1 MWSFLD
7 NFEWAEGYAHR
18 FGIVHVDFDTQV
30 RTPKASARW
39 FVGRGDGAGARRP
52 AVSPHPTLED
62 VAARAGV
69 SRATA
74 SRVVNGAAPVAA
86 ATRAA
91 VEAAAEELG
100 YAPNRA
106 ARSLAA
112 HRNDTIAL
120 VVCEPSGQI
129 FGDPFFGQVVRGV
142 AAELAPTR
150 YQLALLMVQGDSDST
165 RVERHLVR
173 GNADGVLLVS
183 TRQDDPLPGRLAAAG
198 VPCVLAGRP
207 AEGVAVGYVDADNVG
222 GAHRATAHLLD
233 RGRQVVGTVAG
244 PPDMAAARRSPRRL
258 AQGAGR
264 RRPARTGRP
273 GGPRRRSP
281 ARAASS
287 PRIGCWPPTPTSTA
301 CSWPPTSWRSV
312 PSTRCATAGRRVPDD
327 VAVVGFDDSELART
341 ARPPLTT
348 VRQPIEGLGRA
359 LVTAL
364 LPQIEADDDD
374 DAEAERPAVVLPI
387 DLVVRASS

>member
-1 MWSFLD
+1 
-7 NFEWAEGYAHR
+7 
-18 FGIVHVDFDTQV
+18 
-30 RTPKASARW
+30 
-39 FVGRGDGAGARRP
+39 
-52 AVSPHPTLED
+52 VSSHPTLED

-100 YAPNRA
+100 YVPNRA

-150 YQLALLMVQGDSDST
+150 YQLALLMVHGESDST

-207 AEGVAVGYVDADNVG
+207 GDGVAVGYVDADNVG
-222 GAHRATAHLLD
+222 GARRATAHMLD
-233 RGRQVVGTVAG
+233 RGRRVVGTVAG
-244 PPDMAAARRSPRRL
+244 PPDMAAAADRL
-258 AQGAGR
+258 DGWCKALADAGQ
-264 RRPARTGRP
+264 PAPAGLV
-273 GGPRRRSP
+273 
-281 ARAASS
+281 ARAPFTREGGELATHRLLAANPDLDGVFLASD
-287 PRIGCWPPTPTSTA
+287 IMAVGA
-301 CSWPPTSWRSV
+301 LDAL
-312 PSTRCATAGRRVPDD
+312 ATAGRRVPDD

-348 VRQPIEGLGRA
+348 VRQPIEGLGHA

-364 LPQIEADDDD
+364 LPQVEADDDD
-374 DAEAERPAVVLPI
+374 AEVERPAVVLPI